1 MIHEL
6 AGASWRDAVD
16 VLVVAFV
23 AYRILVGF
31 RGTRALQ
38 MLLGVMI
45 LVLASLVARRLDLR
59 GAQWLLDTIWSFW
72 VVVLAVLFQPELRRS
87 LERLAPER
95 LLQVIAGGGR
105 AARAHVVDEIA
116 GAADALVS
124 RRIGGLIVMER
135 SAGLSQ
141 YAELGVSL
149 DARVSVDLLVSLFV
163 PASPLHDGA
172 VLVERD
178 RINAAGCFLPLSR
191 SFHVGRALGTRH
203 RAALGVAEETDAVA
217 VVVSEETGNISVA
230 VDGRIE
236 PLHDA
241 EALGRRLDQLLGGT
255 PPVAASRLPA
265 SVRRLLAR
273 RTDSA

>member
-1 MIHEL
+1 MMHL
-6 AGASWRDAVD
+6 FSSVSWRDALD

-38 MLLGVMI
+38 MLLGVGI
-45 LVLASLVARRLDLR
+45 LVLASLVARRLNLQ
-59 GAQWLLDTIWSFW
+59 GTQWLLDTISAFW

-87 LERLAPER
+87 LERLAPDR
-95 LLQVIAGGGR
+95 LLQVIAVGGR
-105 AARAHVVDEIA
+105 AARAHVVDEIV
-116 GAADALVS
+116 GAAAALVS
-124 RRIGGLIVMER
+124 RRIGGLIVVER
-135 SAGLSQ
+135 SAGLRQ

-149 DARVSVDLLVSLFV
+149 DARVSADLLVSLFV

-172 VLVERD
+172 VLVEGD

-230 VDGRIE
+230 VDSRIE
-236 PLHDA
+236 RISDP
-241 EALGRRLDQLLGGT
+241 EALGSRLDELLRGS
-255 PPVAASRLPA
+255 PPAASSRLPE
-265 SVRRLLAR
+265 SLRRLLAR
-273 RTDSA
+273 PSDPA